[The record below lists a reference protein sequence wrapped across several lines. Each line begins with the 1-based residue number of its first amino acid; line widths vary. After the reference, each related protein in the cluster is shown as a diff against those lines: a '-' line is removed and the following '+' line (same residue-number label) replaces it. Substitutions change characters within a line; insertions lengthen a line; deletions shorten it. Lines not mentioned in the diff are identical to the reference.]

1 MSAKTARPLTIS
13 LPNPHSSECGL
24 CARKTKT
31 RGAYAPLNPSKKI
44 ENI

>member
-13 LPNPHSSECGL
+13 LLNPHSSECGL
-24 CARKTKT
+24 CARKTKREASNRLLT
-31 RGAYAPLNPSKKI
+31 GKKI